1 MKVIEQA
8 SVAALPTLPRPLT
21 AEEFFALPEE
31 IRDRHE
37 FVRGRLEELDTVPPG
52 IRHGRVM
59 LRVARVLMDYVEPR
73 GLGMVGGGDAG
84 FILERAPDTV
94 RGPDVAF
101 MRADRVP
108 PDDELDGFGD
118 LSPDLAVEVTT
129 PGLHNP
135 MGIRWCRPGTSVLS
149 PRDRP
154 GRVQAKVAD
163 YLRTG
168 VRLVWV
174 VDPRARTVVVHI
186 PGQSPRRHTAADRL
200 DGGDVLPGFSYSVGE
215 LLA

>member
-8 SVAALPTLPRPLT
+8 SVAVLPPPRLLT

-37 FVRGRLEELDTVPPG
+37 LVRGRLEELDTVLPG

-59 LRVARVLMDYVEPR
+59 LQVARVLMDYIEPR
-73 GLGMVGGGDAG
+73 NLGLVVGGDAG

-101 MRADRVP
+101 IRADRVP
-108 PDDELDGFGD
+108 PDDELDGFAD
-118 LSPDLAVEVTT
+118 LSPDLAVE
-129 PGLHNP
+129 
-135 MGIRWCRPGTSVLS
+135 ILS
-149 PRDRP
+149 PGDRP

-163 YLRTG
+163 YLRAG
-168 VRLVWV
+168 VRLVWM
-174 VDPRARTVVVHI
+174 VDPRARTVVVHA
-186 PGQSPRRHTAADRL
+186 PGQSPRVCAAADRL
-200 DGGDVLPGFSYSVGE
+200 DGGAVLPGFTCAVRE
-215 LLA
+215 LLE

>member
-37 FVRGRLEELDTVPPG
+37 LVRGRLEELDTVPPG
-52 IRHGRVM
+52 IRHGLVM
-59 LRVARVLMDYVEPR
+59 LRIARVLMDYIEPR
-73 GLGMVGGGDAG
+73 GLGMVVGGDAG

-118 LSPDLAVEVTT
+118 LSPDLAVEV
-129 PGLHNP
+129 
-135 MGIRWCRPGTSVLS
+135 LS

-154 GRVQAKVAD
+154 GRVQAKVGD

-174 VDPRARTVVVHI
+174 VDPRARTVVVHV
-186 PGQSPRRHTAADRL
+186 PDRPPHRHTAADRL

>member
-1 MKVIEQA
+1 MNVIEQT
-8 SVAALPTLPRPLT
+8 SVATLPAPPPRPLT

-37 FVRGRLEELDTVPPG
+37 LVRGRLEELDTVRPG
-52 IRHGRVM
+52 IRHGWAMV
-59 LRVARVLMDYVEPR
+59 RVACALMDYIEPR
-73 GLGMVGGGDAG
+73 GLGLVVSGDAG

-101 MRADRVP
+101 IRADRVP
-108 PDDELDGFGD
+108 PDDELDGFAD
-118 LSPDLAVEVTT
+118 LSPDLAVE
-129 PGLHNP
+129 
-135 MGIRWCRPGTSVLS
+135 VLS

-154 GRVQAKVAD
+154 GRVQAKVVD

-174 VDPRARTVVVHI
+174 VDPRARTVVVHV
-186 PGQSPRRHTAADRL
+186 PGHAPRRHTAADRL
-200 DGGDVLPGFSYSVGE
+200 DGGDVLPGFSCAVRD

>member
-8 SVAALPTLPRPLT
+8 SVATLPTLPRPLT

-37 FVRGRLEELDTVPPG
+37 LVRGRLEELDTVPPG
-52 IRHGRVM
+52 VRHGWVM
-59 LRVARVLMDYVEPR
+59 SCIVHVLMQYVVPR
-73 GLGMVGGGDAG
+73 GLGLVVSGDAG

-101 MRADRVP
+101 IRADRVP
-108 PDDELDGFGD
+108 PDDDLDGFAD
-118 LSPDLAVEVTT
+118 LSPDLAVEV
-129 PGLHNP
+129 
-135 MGIRWCRPGTSVLS
+135 LS

-154 GRVQAKVAD
+154 GQVQAKVAD

-174 VDPRARTVVVHI
+174 VDPRARTVVVHV
-186 PGQSPRRHTAADRL
+186 PGHSPRRHTAADRL
-200 DGGDVLPGFSYSVGE
+200 DGGDVLPGFTCAVRD

>member
-8 SVAALPTLPRPLT
+8 SVATLPTLPRPLT
-21 AEEFFALPEE
+21 AEAFFALPEE

-37 FVRGRLEELDTVPPG
+37 LVRGRLEELDTVPPG
-52 IRHGRVM
+52 IRHGWAMVRVGC
-59 LRVARVLMDYVEPR
+59 ALMDYIKPR
-73 GLGMVGGGDAG
+73 GLGLVVSGDAG

-101 MRADRVP
+101 VRADRVP
-108 PDDELDGFGD
+108 PDNELDGFAD
-118 LSPDLAVEVTT
+118 LSPDLAVE
-129 PGLHNP
+129 
-135 MGIRWCRPGTSVLS
+135 VLS

-174 VDPRARTVVVHI
+174 VDPRARTVVVHV
-186 PGQSPRRHTAADRL
+186 PGHAPRRHTAADRL
-200 DGGDVLPGFSYSVGE
+200 DGGDVLPGFSCAVRD

>member
-8 SVAALPTLPRPLT
+8 SGAALPTLPRPLT

-37 FVRGRLEELDTVPPG
+37 LVRGRLEELDTVPPG

-73 GLGMVGGGDAG
+73 GLGMVVGGDAG

-118 LSPDLAVEVTT
+118 LSPDLAVEV
-129 PGLHNP
+129 
-135 MGIRWCRPGTSVLS
+135 LS

-154 GRVQAKVAD
+154 GRVRAKVGD

-174 VDPRARTVVVHI
+174 VDPRARTVVVHV
-186 PGQSPRRHTAADRL
+186 PDTPPRRHTAADRL

>member
-37 FVRGRLEELDTVPPG
+37 LVRGRLEELDTVPPG
-52 IRHGRVM
+52 IRHGSVM
-59 LRVARVLMDYVEPR
+59 VRVAHVLMDYVEPR
-73 GLGMVGGGDAG
+73 GLGLVVGGDAG

-94 RGPDVAF
+94 QGPDVAF
-101 MRADRVP
+101 CVRS
-108 PDDELDGFGD
+108 

-129 PGLHNP
+129 PGLHHRIP
-135 MGIRWCRPGTSVLS
+135 IGLCRPGTSVLS
-149 PRDRP
+149 PRERP

-174 VDPRARTVVVHI
+174 VDPRARTVVVHV
-186 PGQSPRRHTAADRL
+186 PGQSPRVYEAADRL

>member
-8 SVAALPTLPRPLT
+8 TVATLPTLPRPLT

-37 FVRGRLEELDTVPPG
+37 LVRGQLEELDTAPPG
-52 IRHGRVM
+52 IRHGLVM
-59 LRVARVLMDYVEPR
+59 LRIARVLMDYIEPR
-73 GLGMVGGGDAG
+73 GLGLVVGGDAG

-129 PGLHNP
+129 PGLHHRIP
-135 MGIRWCRPGTSVLS
+135 IGLCRPGTSVLS

-154 GRVQAKVAD
+154 GRMQAKVAD

-168 VRLVWV
+168 VRLVGW
-174 VDPRARTVVVHI
+174 
-186 PGQSPRRHTAADRL
+186 
-200 DGGDVLPGFSYSVGE
+200 
-215 LLA
+215 

>member
-37 FVRGRLEELDTVPPG
+37 LVRGRLEELDTVPPG

-59 LRVARVLMDYVEPR
+59 ARIVHVLMQYVEPR
-73 GLGMVGGGDAG
+73 GLGMVVGGDAG

-108 PDDELDGFGD
+108 PDDELDGFAD
-118 LSPDLAVEVTT
+118 LAPDLAVE
-129 PGLHNP
+129 
-135 MGIRWCRPGTSVLS
+135 VLS

-154 GRVQAKVAD
+154 GRVRAKVAD
-163 YLRTG
+163 YLSAG

-174 VDPRARTVVVHI
+174 VDPRARTVVVHA
-186 PGQSPRRHTAADRL
+186 PDRPPRRHTTADRL

>member
-8 SVAALPTLPRPLT
+8 SVATLPTLPRPLT

-37 FVRGRLEELDTVPPG
+37 LVRGRPEELDTVPPG

-73 GLGMVGGGDAG
+73 DLGMVVGGDAG

-118 LSPDLAVEVTT
+118 LSPDLAVEV
-129 PGLHNP
+129 
-135 MGIRWCRPGTSVLS
+135 LS

-154 GRVQAKVAD
+154 GRVPAKVGD
-163 YLRTG
+163 YPSAG
-168 VRLVWV
+168 VQLVWV

-186 PGQSPRRHTAADRL
+186 PGQSPRVHTVSDRL
-200 DGGDVLPGFSYSVGE
+200 DGGDVLPGFSCSVGE

>member
-1 MKVIEQA
+1 MKVIEQT
-8 SVAALPTLPRPLT
+8 SVATLPAPPPRLLT

-37 FVRGRLEELDTVPPG
+37 LVRGRLEELDTVRPG
-52 IRHGRVM
+52 VRHGWVM
-59 LRVARVLMDYVEPR
+59 VRVACALMDYVEPR
-73 GLGMVGGGDAG
+73 GLGLVVSGDAG

-101 MRADRVP
+101 VRADRVP
-108 PDDELDGFGD
+108 PDDELDGFAD
-118 LSPDLAVEVTT
+118 LSPDLAVEV
-129 PGLHNP
+129 
-135 MGIRWCRPGTSVLS
+135 LS

-154 GRVQAKVAD
+154 GGVQAKVAD
-163 YLRTG
+163 YLNAG

-174 VDPRARTVVVHI
+174 VDPRARTIVVHV
-186 PGQSPRRHTAADRL
+186 PGHPPRRHTATDRL
-200 DGGDVLPGFSYSVGE
+200 DGGDVLPGFTCAGRE